1 MTTARPAR
9 SRPARRGYE
18 SAGMVEA
25 IRGDVV
31 VQVGNLPGGPVLAPP
46 NLAMARELDPRG
58 SCRFQREVAEAVG
71 LIGAGRGDV
80 LAIVTARRPRP
91 SVSPSTG
98 TAA

>member
-1 MTTARPAR
+1 
-9 SRPARRGYE
+9 
-18 SAGMVEA
+18 
-25 IRGDVV
+25 
-31 VQVGNLPGGPVLAPP
+31 
-46 NLAMARELDPRG
+46 MARKLDLGG
-58 SCRFQREVAEAVG
+58 SCRFRREVAEAVG